1 MQEISLGTLRSID
14 PRTMWPHEAS
24 NFTPWLAQPNN
35 IKRLG
40 DAIGLELEIEHTEV
54 AVGPFAADILARET
68 ASGTY
73 VVIEN
78 QLNRTDHDHLG
89 KSLTYAAA
97 LGAKTV
103 VWIATEFTDEHR
115 KTLDWLNDNSV
126 EDLSF
131 FGVQV
136 GLWAIDESKPAVRF
150 NVISRPTDLFR
161 HAKLGAN
168 TELTP
173 TRRLQLE
180 WWISFRDALLA
191 AKALPSAQ
199 SPRAQYWYNIALG
212 KTGYH
217 LSATANVDEC
227 VIGVRVYMIHRYGA
241 DSALNQLLEN
251 RLEIEQSVGEPLIWN
266 PNPDASDKVIL
277 LHRKADIRIKS
288 LWPDYLN
295 WMVDAVVRL
304 RKVFGPR
311 IKSLQLEAIGNG
323 SEILESE
330 EGAQ

>member
-1 MQEISLGTLRSID
+1 MNDPNLGNLRPVD
-14 PRTMWPHEAS
+14 ARTMWPNEAAH
-24 NFTPWLAQPNN
+24 FTPWLAHPDN
-35 IKRLG
+35 INRLG
-40 DAIGLELEIEHTEV
+40 EAIGFELEVEHTEV
-54 AVGPFAADILARET
+54 AVGPFSADILARET
-68 ASGTY
+68 ATGNY

-103 VWIATEFTDEHR
+103 VWVATVFTDEHR

-136 GLWAIDESKPAVRF
+136 ELWAIDESKPAVRF
-150 NVISRPTDLFR
+150 NVVSRPTELLR
-161 HAKLGAN
+161 PPKVPTN
-168 TELTP
+168 VELTP

-180 WWISFRDALLA
+180 WWTSFRDALLT

-199 SPRAQYWYNIALG
+199 SPRPQYWYNIALG

-217 LSATANVDEC
+217 LSATANVDQC
-227 VIGVRVYMIHRYGA
+227 LIGVRVYMMNRYGA
-241 DSALNQLLEN
+241 DAALTQLLES
-251 RLEIEQSVGEPLIWN
+251 RSEIEQAVGEPLIWN
-266 PNPDASDKVIL
+266 PNSEASDKVIL
-277 LHRKADIRIKS
+277 LQRKADIRIKDQ
-288 LWPDYLN
+288 WPDHLK
-295 WMVDAVVRL
+295 WMVGAVVRL

-311 IKSLQLEAIGNG
+311 MKTLQLEAMGNG
-323 SEILESE
+323 LSAVEADE
-330 EGAQ
+330 EA

>member
-1 MQEISLGTLRSID
+1 
-14 PRTMWPHEAS
+14 MWANEAAD
-24 NFTPWLAQPNN
+24 FTPWLAHPDN

-40 DAIGLELEIEHTEV
+40 EAIGFELEVEHTEV

-68 ASGTY
+68 ATGNY
-73 VVIEN
+73 VVVEN

-103 VWIATEFTDEHR
+103 VWVATDFTDEHR

-136 GLWAIDESKPAVRF
+136 ELWAIDDSKPAVRF
-150 NVISRPTDLFR
+150 NVVSRPT
-161 HAKLGAN
+161 
-168 TELTP
+168 ELLRPPKVPADGELSP

-180 WWISFRDALLA
+180 WWTAFRDALLA

-199 SPRAQYWYNIALG
+199 SPRAQYWYNVALG
-212 KTGYH
+212 KQGYH
-217 LSATANVDEC
+217 LSATANVDES
-227 VIGVRVYMIHRYGA
+227 VIGVRVYMMHRYGA
-241 DSALNQLLEN
+241 EAALNQLLDS
-251 RLEIEQSVGEPLIWN
+251 RKEIEQAVGEPLIWN
-266 PNPDASDKVIL
+266 PHPEASDKVIL
-277 LHRKADIRIKS
+277 LQRKADIRIKDQ
-288 LWPDYLN
+288 WPENLK
-295 WMVDAVVRL
+295 WMVDAVLRL

-311 IKSLQLEAIGNG
+311 IKALQLDAGANG
-323 SEILESE
+323 LASVGPED
-330 EGAQ
+330 GA